1 MEQKEKQEILHL
13 DHRTKLVILI
23 LFSIVVMFDVV
34 SGPAYYVRMILTF
47 IPAMLVSI
55 EGRPYIAV
63 RLAVL
68 YALAD
73 FLMRFTKNGMGGFLG
88 MMILFFGTIV
98 MQFAPT
104 VITVWYCISTTK
116 VSEFMAAMHRM
127 HVPRGLT
134 ISLAVIMRFFPTIGE
149 EYGFIR
155 DAMRMRGIRLGG
167 GKVSRIV
174 AYRMIPLLFSSIAI
188 GDELSAAAVTR
199 GLGKPVK
206 RTNVCEIGFHAG
218 DYLVMGTVLILS
230 VLFFWLSIKSGG
242 AAL

>member
-13 DHRTKLVILI
+13 DPRTKLVILL
-23 LFSIVVMFDVV
+23 LFSIVVMLDVV
-34 SGPAYYVRMILTF
+34 SGPAYYVRVLLTF
-47 IPAMLVSI
+47 IPAILVSI

-63 RLAVL
+63 RLAIL
-68 YALAD
+68 YVLAD
-73 FLMRFTKNGMGGFLG
+73 VLMRFTKNGMGGFFG
-88 MMILFFGTIV
+88 MMILFFSTIV

-116 VSEFMAAMHRM
+116 VSEFMAAMNRM

-134 ISLAVIMRFFPTIGE
+134 ISLAVIMRFFPTMAE

-167 GKVSRIV
+167 GKVSKIV

-230 VLFFWLSIKSGG
+230 ALFFWLSMKSGG